1 RRAALCNSTL
11 AQTCIQPHGAHGLRR
26 LRFDGGSPMEG
37 KVIKLPQVLLTSVNF
52 SQLTIVFN
60 RMTAIDRKFQKPA
73 VYSTPLCGL
82 PGPSSG

>member
-1 RRAALCNSTL
+1 
-11 AQTCIQPHGAHGLRR
+11 
-26 LRFDGGSPMEG
+26 MEG

>member
-1 RRAALCNSTL
+1 
-11 AQTCIQPHGAHGLRR
+11 
-26 LRFDGGSPMEG
+26 MES

-60 RMTAIDRKFQKPA
+60 QTGAIDRKFQKPA
-73 VYSTPLCGL
+73 VYSTPLCSL

>member
-1 RRAALCNSTL
+1 
-11 AQTCIQPHGAHGLRR
+11 
-26 LRFDGGSPMEG
+26 MES

-60 RMTAIDRKFQKPA
+60 RLHPIDREFQKPA
-73 VYSTPLCGL
+73 VYFTPLCSL